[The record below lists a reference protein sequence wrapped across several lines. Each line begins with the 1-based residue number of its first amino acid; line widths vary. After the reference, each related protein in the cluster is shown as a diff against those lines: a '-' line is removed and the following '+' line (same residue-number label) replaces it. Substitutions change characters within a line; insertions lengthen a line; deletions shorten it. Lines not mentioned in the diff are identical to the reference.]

1 MTSDIFVSFLTVF
14 FCCIAY
20 SAECGNKYC
29 DSWMEYIFDVDECRS
44 QGRVYWVYAQLSS
57 LVPFTGLSS
66 FHIGKRL
73 DGAVKVFHGIV
84 IVTPGTATGN
94 ILDQKHIHDNGF
106 SVCMASFVLVVDM
119 VKVVWDYFTEKETLS
134 QFIIMVIAVVI
145 SGRR

>member
-1 MTSDIFVSFLTVF
+1 MTSYIFVSFLTVF
-14 FCCIAY
+14 FCCIGTGY

-73 DGAVKVFHGIV
+73 ME
-84 IVTPGTATGN
+84 
-94 ILDQKHIHDNGF
+94 L
-106 SVCMASFVLVVDM
+106 
-119 VKVVWDYFTEKETLS
+119 
-134 QFIIMVIAVVI
+134 
-145 SGRR
+145 